1 MKMKCVALFVA
12 LVVAGASFAVGLV
25 QKDDFKLPVYKMPTK
40 AEIAAARPIVS
51 KQMAPFVAKL
61 KRKEMTATEVANKAA
76 QMSAAAASPAEKYLY
91 LRGVVAYA
99 VRDKKYDWAAGP
111 ISAIMMQFPDV
122 PDEEVLELT
131 AKASKG
137 VSAKDAPK
145 LFTLQRFV
153 KAKKAYRARPA
164 DKKVVRSL
172 AELTA
177 LEIAGQPDAFGQ
189 IGDPAHGAW
198 KDACALFAKLDGDI
212 GRIAKEELAGGFP
225 LLAHAD
231 FWWDYAP
238 QEKNAVWWKRNVS
251 GKLRQRAV
259 RYYLAGLKKLSGADR
274 ERAER
279 RIMEHDPKNGRM
291 SIAIY
296 SRNIAVAKELAKE
309 QAMQHNASEE
319 NPLEWLLADSMEFSE
334 KDTLKDVVER
344 FEREVFKGQVKI
356 NVANQ
361 ELLKRPLLFG
371 VRLFGTAKDALAMAC
386 KQAGCEAEI
395 DADKRKVAIRDG
407 SPFERRIDFSFKSSN
422 TLQDVV
428 AFFEKDVF
436 NGQVKI
442 TVADR
447 ELLKKAAP
455 RIAASD
461 IKARDAL
468 EFICEGIRCKVEINT
483 RAKTVVI
490 SKM

>member
-1 MKMKCVALFVA
+1 MKMKCVALFMA
-12 LVVAGASFAVGLV
+12 LVVAGASFAAGLV
-25 QKDDFKLPVYKMPTK
+25 LEDDFKPPVYKMPTK

-51 KQMAPFVAKL
+51 KQMAPFVVKL
-61 KRKEMTATEVANKAA
+61 KSKEMTATEVGNKAS
-76 QMSAAAASPAEKYLY
+76 QMSAAAASSAEKYLY

-99 VRDKKYDWAAGP
+99 VRDKKYDWAAGA
-111 ISAIMMQFPDV
+111 ISGIMMQFPDV

-137 VSAKDAPK
+137 VSAKDAPE

-153 KAKKAYRARPA
+153 KAKKAYKARPT
-164 DKKVVRSL
+164 DKKVIRSL

-177 LEIAGQPDAFGQ
+177 LEIAMPPDAIGQ
-189 IGDPAHGAW
+189 IGGPAHGAW

-212 GRIAKEELAGGFP
+212 GRIAKEELAGGFS
-225 LLAHAD
+225 LLSHAD

-238 QEKNAVWWKRNVS
+238 QENNAVWWKRSV
-251 GKLRQRAV
+251 GDKLRQRTV
-259 RYYLAGLKKLSGADR
+259 KYYLADLEKLSGADR

-279 RIMEHDPKNGRM
+279 RIMEYDPENGRM
-291 SIAIY
+291 TIAAF
-296 SRNIAVAKELAKE
+296 SGNIAVVKSLQNEE
-309 QAMQHNASEE
+309 AMQHNASEK
-319 NPLEWLLADSMEFSE
+319 NPLEWLLADSMEFS
-334 KDTLKDVVER
+334 KNDTLKDVVER

-361 ELLKRPLLFG
+361 ELLKHPLFRVHLS
-371 VRLFGTAKDALAMAC
+371 GTAKDALARAC

-395 DADKRKVAIRDG
+395 DADKRKVTIRDG

-442 TVADR
+442 TVADA

-455 RIAASD
+455 LVAASD
-461 IKARDAL
+461 IEAREAL
-468 EFICEGIRCKVEINT
+468 ELMCESAGCKIEIDT
-483 RAKTVVI
+483 RAKTVAI

>member
-1 MKMKCVALFVA
+1 MKTKCVALFVA
-12 LVVAGASFAVGLV
+12 LVVAGASFAARLV
-25 QKDDFKLPVYKMPTK
+25 QKDDFKPPVYKMPTK

-61 KRKEMTATEVANKAA
+61 KRKEMTAAEVGNKAA

-91 LRGVVAYA
+91 LRGMVAYA
-99 VRDKKYDWAAGP
+99 VRDKKYDWAAGA
-111 ISAIMMQFPDV
+111 ISVIMMQFPDV

-137 VSAKDAPK
+137 VSAKNAPE

-177 LEIAGQPDAFGQ
+177 LEIAGLHAIGQ

-225 LLAHAD
+225 LLSHAD

-291 SIAIY
+291 SIALF
-296 SRNIAVAKELAKE
+296 SRNIAMVKSLQKEE
-309 QAMQHNASEE
+309 AMQHNASEE
-319 NPLEWLLADSMEFSE
+319 NPLEWLLADSMEFS
-334 KDTLKDVVER
+334 KTDTLKDVVER

-371 VRLFGTAKDALAMAC
+371 VRLFGTAKDALARAC

-442 TVADR
+442 TVVDR

-455 RIAASD
+455 RIAGSD
-461 IKARDAL
+461 FEARKAL
-468 EFICEGIRCKVEINT
+468 ELICEGIRCKVEIDT
-483 RAKTVVI
+483 RAKTVAI